1 MMEALFAELQ
11 AAESDDGVAAA
22 IITGTDPYYCAGVE
36 LSAVLKPMHPRKLHE
51 LIRKHNQQV
60 RLGDG
65 EGRECASSTT
75 QRTPCLFACS
85 QVFDAFLDF
94 EKPLFAAVNGP
105 AIGASVTSSTLTDQ
119 VREEG
124 GGGEWGSEH
133 F

>member
-60 RLGDG
+60 RGWG
-65 EGRECASSTT
+65 GKRVCVINHSTHT
-75 QRTPCLFACS
+75 LFVCLFTG
-85 QVFDAFLDF
+85 L
-94 EKPLFAAVNGP
+94 
-105 AIGASVTSSTLTDQ
+105 
-119 VREEG
+119 
-124 GGGEWGSEH
+124 
-133 F
+133 